1 MYVARIVF
9 ATLLGLF
16 AVLLA
21 TGQLLLIRDHEPT
34 QVLEHIGVF
43 ALSLCFAVSAYYYF
57 RSRTYWDARLRCPL
71 CRHEGSLRLSSL
83 GQPRIS
89 VFAWILGGFIG
100 SLLYSHARKH
110 RYHCESC
117 NQSSDVR
124 TAGGWLASAWLLL
137 LVFALAIAIYVHGGA

>member
-9 ATLLGLF
+9 ATLLGML
-16 AVLLA
+16 AVLLSI
-21 TGQLLLIRDHEPT
+21 GQLLLMRDHEPVH
-34 QVLEHIGVF
+34 VLEHIGVF
-43 ALSLCFAVSAYYYF
+43 ALALCFAASAFYYF
-57 RSRTYWDARLRCPL
+57 RSRTSWNARLRCPR

-89 VFAWILGGFIG
+89 VIAWILGGFIG

-110 RYHCESC
+110 RYHCEAC
-117 NQSSDVR
+117 NESSDVR

-137 LVFALAIAIYVHGGA
+137 FVLAIAIAIYVHGDA